1 MLHDSRLHPEAKR
14 PASPIKINA
23 VRLGA
28 YPVIDEDEE
37 ITKAVQL
44 ARESDVAV
52 IVVGLNPYWESE
64 GFDRSTLSL
73 PWRTN
78 ELIDKVVA
86 VNPATVVVV
95 QAGSAVSMPWKDK
108 VGAIVHAWYGGN
120 ESGNSIADVL
130 YGKVNPAGRLPI
142 TFPIQEED
150 IPAAL
155 NFKSGRTQT
164 HYEEGIWVGYRHYN
178 ARKVAPLFPFGYGLS
193 YTIFKYSDLSIV
205 EKPKKSPIEPDDW
218 RIVISVKVTNAGR
231 RKGDHSIHFYTC
243 PPAETPTSLKFPAQT
258 IQAFSKVYDL
268 EPNASKT
275 VTVVLDKCE

>member
-14 PASPIKINA
+14 AASPIKINA

-28 YPVIDEDEE
+28 YPVIDENEE

-44 ARESDVAV
+44 ACEPEVAV
-52 IVVGLNPYWESE
+52 VVVGLNPYWESE

-86 VNPATVVVV
+86 VNPATVVAV

-130 YGKVNPAGRLPI
+130 YGKVQSRRPATYHISR
-142 TFPIQEED
+142 
-150 IPAAL
+150 
-155 NFKSGRTQT
+155 SGRGYSRGSQFQVWSNADTLR
-164 HYEEGIWVGYRHYN
+164 GRNMGWV
-178 ARKVAPLFPFGYGLS
+178 
-193 YTIFKYSDLSIV
+193 
-205 EKPKKSPIEPDDW
+205 
-218 RIVISVKVTNAGR
+218 
-231 RKGDHSIHFYTC
+231 
-243 PPAETPTSLKFPAQT
+243 
-258 IQAFSKVYDL
+258 
-268 EPNASKT
+268 
-275 VTVVLDKCE
+275 